1 MSRKAIFIIIGLMT
15 IALVGLASF
24 QLYWIN
30 NAIRLSKERFDKDVY
45 ESLRNIAE
53 RLERNEMLDVA
64 SRSARHDTKGNIW
77 ISANEGSGERYVTH
91 ESAYYDID
99 TLISGNHRIKFKT
112 NKNETEFFYKKNKDD
127 PGFVEIEE
135 IKNYT
140 STGPDSIQ
148 SGTIIIDVKKLRNK
162 SAAFNIVVKEMLE
175 LESDAE
181 HRIHPQV
188 LDSMLH
194 QEFTDKGINITYEFG
209 VFDEHEN
216 KFILAKTAS
225 REKLKNSELRANL
238 FPNDLLGNV
247 NYLLVN
253 FPKKESFL
261 LRQIWATLA
270 TSVILIGIIIFCFVY
285 AISAILRQKKLSEIK
300 NDFINNMTHEFKTP
314 IATVSLATQAL
325 HEDTIMGNKETYF
338 RYLQVIREET
348 SRLGSQVEKVLQAA
362 TLDKKDFK
370 LSKKD
375 IDLQKMVKQVLGKF
389 KLQVENRN
397 GNLHARFDANVY
409 KTSGDEMHLVNT
421 LQNLLD
427 NALKYSMENPEIMV
441 ILDNPDNSRIRIR
454 VTDKGI
460 GIGKGSLKRIFD
472 KFYRVPKGNIHD
484 IKGFGLG
491 LSYVKSVVE
500 SHGGKVEVDSE
511 LGKGSAFSL
520 ILPTNYA
527 S

>member
-15 IALVGLASF
+15 FALIGLVSF

-30 NAIRLSKERFDKDVY
+30 SAIRLNNERFDKDVH
-45 ESLRNIAE
+45 ESLRNIAD

-64 SRSARHDTKGNIW
+64 SRSSIHDSKANVW
-77 ISANEGSGERYVTH
+77 VSASEGGEGYITH
-91 ESAYYDID
+91 ESAYYEID
-99 TLISGNHRIKFKT
+99 TVISGDRRIMFKT
-112 NKNETEFFYKKNKDD
+112 NKNKTEFIFQARSDKLELSETEELTINSNSY
-127 PGFVEIEE
+127 
-135 IKNYT
+135 
-140 STGPDSIQ
+140 PDSILLE
-148 SGTIIIDVKKLRNK
+148 TVVIDVMKLKDK
-162 SAAFNIVVKEMLE
+162 SLAFNLVVKEMLK

-247 NYLLVN
+247 NYLMVN
-253 FPKKESFL
+253 FPTKESFL
-261 LRQIWATLA
+261 LKQIWATLA

-285 AISAILRQKKLSEIK
+285 AISTILRQKKLSEIK

-338 RYLQVIREET
+338 RYLQIIKEET

-370 LSKKD
+370 LYKKD
-375 IDLQKMVKQVLGKF
+375 IDLQKMVKKVLDKF
-389 KLQVENRN
+389 KLQVKNRS
-397 GNLHARFDANVY
+397 GSLHISFDADDYN
-409 KTSGDEMHLVNT
+409 TSGDEMHLINA

-427 NALKYSMENPEIMV
+427 NALKYSMENPEIKV
-441 ILDNPDNSRIRIR
+441 ILDNPDNSKIRIR

-460 GIGKGSLKRIFD
+460 GIGKASLKRIFD

-500 SHGGKVEVDSE
+500 SHGGKVEVESE
-511 LGKGSAFSL
+511 LGKGSTFSL
-520 ILPTNYA
+520 ILHTNYA
-527 S
+527 R